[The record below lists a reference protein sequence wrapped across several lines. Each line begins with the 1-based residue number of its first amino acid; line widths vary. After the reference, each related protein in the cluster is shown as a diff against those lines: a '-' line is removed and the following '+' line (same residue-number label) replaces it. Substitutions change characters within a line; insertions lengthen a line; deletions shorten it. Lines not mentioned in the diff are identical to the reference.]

1 MIEHLTFKLGEIATF
16 VNGRAYS
23 MPEMLK
29 AGKYRIIRVGNFTG
43 KDEWYYSDME
53 LEPEKYC
60 ENGDLLY
67 KWACTFGPEIWTEEK
82 AIYHYHIWKVIPN
95 SRYVDKDYLYYL
107 LKQMTE
113 QFLKAAHGST
123 MIHITKEIMESNVV
137 NIPKDVSV
145 QHQIAMILKTIDCKI
160 SNNNAICADLEGM
173 AKLLYDYWFVQFD
186 FPDENGEPYKSYGGK
201 MVWNE
206 ELKREIPEGWKVQAT
221 TKYLKPIRGIS
232 YSADDLLGE
241 GISMLNLN
249 SFNEDGTYKAS
260 GIKCFSGEVPEERTL
275 APNDLIMCVTQQT
288 DIDLS
293 GKKNV
298 IGKALLVPSLD
309 EDVMTMSMD
318 VVKLVAEN
326 KSLLA
331 FFKYLFGLRYAHKYV
346 VGYANGTKIKHLD
359 IDGALSLPVAMP
371 PKESTLI
378 EEFSDR
384 AIAINEAISNTIT
397 ENKKLAD
404 LRDFLLPML
413 MNGQV
418 KVGKET
424 AS

>member
-1 MIEHLTFKLGEIATF
+1 
-16 VNGRAYS
+16 
-23 MPEMLK
+23 
-29 AGKYRIIRVGNFTG
+29 
-43 KDEWYYSDME
+43 
-53 LEPEKYC
+53 
-60 ENGDLLY
+60 
-67 KWACTFGPEIWTEEK
+67 
-82 AIYHYHIWKVIPN
+82 
-95 SRYVDKDYLYYL
+95 
-107 LKQMTE
+107 
-113 QFLKAAHGST
+113 
-123 MIHITKEIMESNVV
+123 
-137 NIPKDVSV
+137 
-145 QHQIAMILKTIDCKI
+145 
-160 SNNNAICADLEGM
+160 
-173 AKLLYDYWFVQFD
+173 
-186 FPDENGEPYKSYGGK
+186 
-201 MVWNE
+201 
-206 ELKREIPEGWKVQAT
+206 
-221 TKYLKPIRGIS
+221 
-232 YSADDLLGE
+232 
-241 GISMLNLN
+241 
-249 SFNEDGTYKAS
+249 
-260 GIKCFSGEVPEERTL
+260 
-275 APNDLIMCVTQQT
+275 MCVTQQT